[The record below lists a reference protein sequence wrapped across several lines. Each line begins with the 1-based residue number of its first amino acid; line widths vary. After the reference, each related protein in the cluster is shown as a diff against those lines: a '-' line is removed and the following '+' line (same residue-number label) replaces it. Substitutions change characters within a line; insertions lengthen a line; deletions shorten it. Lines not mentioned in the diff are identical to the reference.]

1 MLRGYRRREREE
13 RRGEKGEG
21 GELEE
26 NLITRHFPL
35 LFIDDVSKQRI
46 AMKVLAEVLTKGQE
60 SLGYFYEEYS
70 VGICIWYL
78 AAWGASGGGSSLI
91 PKGLVHTIC
100 TCVNLKWAWSRRVRV
115 HSDLSQR
122 CWRVLSGQ
130 YFDMGMGQVR
140 HCMQNCSCPCS
151 FSNHRDM
158 YEL

>member
-13 RRGEKGEG
+13 RRGRRGEKGEG

-78 AAWGASGGGSSLI
+78 HGVPVGVEVALFPRAWY
-91 PKGLVHTIC
+91 T
-100 TCVNLKWAWSRRVRV
+100 
-115 HSDLSQR
+115 LSAH
-122 CWRVLSGQ
+122 VST
-130 YFDMGMGQVR
+130 
-140 HCMQNCSCPCS
+140 
-151 FSNHRDM
+151 
-158 YEL
+158 